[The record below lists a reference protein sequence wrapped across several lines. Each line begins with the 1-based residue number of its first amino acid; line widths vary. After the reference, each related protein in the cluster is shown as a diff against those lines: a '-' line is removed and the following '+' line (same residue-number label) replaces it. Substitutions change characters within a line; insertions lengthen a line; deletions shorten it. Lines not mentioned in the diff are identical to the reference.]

1 MSLSPAVPLSGPELG
16 ETPSLSLR
24 QPSSDCP
31 SSWDT
36 KSSGPSSTPEC
47 ILYFLWSTLGI
58 RDSEPTSRAWTSLVH
73 PTNVNQCVPT
83 LTWEMAIPDKV
94 MTDMRCGHAGTFRH
108 RCKRLLTEQ
117 DRGRDTKRKD
127 TGQGPRAG
135 SLHTIMF
142 PLKMPRRWRV
152 LNWNLEFHV
161 IDESIFVMRRRW
173 SIISLAFLVWFITL
187 NIQTYGMWASI
198 CTPDQ
203 ESTNVRNKPDHWPSV
218 PPHGLVLR
226 VN

>member
-1 MSLSPAVPLSGPELG
+1 MRHKV
-16 ETPSLSLR
+16 LR
-24 QPSSDCP
+24 AQ
-31 SSWDT
+31 
-36 KSSGPSSTPEC
+36 EHA
-47 ILYFLWSTLGI
+47 
-58 RDSEPTSRAWTSLVH
+58 RVH
-73 PTNVNQCVPT
+73 PLISMINFGDSGLLNFLPKWLRAHFQG
-83 LTWEMAIPDKV
+83 LNIPDPSHKSKPV
-94 MTDMRCGHAGTFRH
+94 CSNPKLRDGYFWQGEDGHAVWTCRH
-108 RCKRLLTEQ
+108 IQTQCKRLLTEQ

-152 LNWNLEFHV
+152 LNWNLEFQV
-161 IDESIFVMRRRW
+161 IDESIFVMIRRW
-173 SIISLAFLVWFITL
+173 SIFYLAFLVWFIIL

-203 ESTNVRNKPDHWPSV
+203 ESTNVRNKPNHWLSV